1 MGPPADIALF
11 DSRGQLRTLVEIK
24 GKLGTSREWA
34 AKLRRNL
41 LVHGSFGTVEFFLIV
56 TPDRVYVWKDTG
68 GEPAA
73 IEPTYEVDARPILDP
88 YASRAGLDLASV
100 SGPAF
105 ELIVASWLADL
116 TRLTTAAQKPTR
128 EERWLEDSG
137 FLGAVRNGRVEYEVA
152 A

>member
-24 GKLGTSREWA
+24 RKLGTSRDWA

-41 LVHGSFGTVEFFLIV
+41 LAHGSFGSVEFFLIV
-56 TPDRVYVWKDTG
+56 TPDRVYVWKDSG

-73 IEPTYEVDARPILDP
+73 IEPTYEIDARPLLEP
-88 YASRAGLDLASV
+88 YASRAGLDIESV

-105 ELIVASWLADL
+105 ELIVASWLADV
-116 TRLTTAAQKPTR
+116 TRSASAAEKAEG
-128 EERWLEDSG
+128 EENWLEDSG